1 MDDINVRILDMD
13 TKVPEHLVKNNDDS
27 YTIFLNARMSR
38 ENQIASYYHA
48 LKHIIE
54 DDFQNESVQEIEI
67 NTHNNKTPEKEGIL
81 WDYNLE
87 RVRK

>member
-1 MDDINVRILDMD
+1 MCKKGLITLDDINVQILDMD

-48 LKHIIE
+48 IKHIE
-54 DDFQNESVQEIEI
+54 RNDYNMENVQEIEK
-67 NTHNNKTPEKEGIL
+67 NAHDN
-81 WDYNLE
+81 
-87 RVRK
+87 

>member
-1 MDDINVRILDMD
+1 MCKKGLITLDDINVQILDMD

-48 LKHIIE
+48 LKHITE
-54 DDFQNESVQEIEI
+54 DDFQKENVQEIEKS
-67 NTHNNKTPEKEGIL
+67 THNKIL
-81 WDYNLE
+81 
-87 RVRK
+87 

>member
-1 MDDINVRILDMD
+1 MCKKGLVTLDDINVQILDMD

-48 LKHIIE
+48 LKHIE
-54 DDFQNESVQEIEI
+54 RNDYNMENVQEIEK
-67 NTHNNKTPEKEGIL
+67 NAHDN
-81 WDYNLE
+81 
-87 RVRK
+87 

>member
-1 MDDINVRILDMD
+1 MCKKGLITLDDINVQILDMD

-48 LKHIIE
+48 LKHITE
-54 DDFQNESVQEIEI
+54 DDFQKENVQEIEKS
-67 NTHNNKTPEKEGIL
+67 THSSKIL
-81 WDYNLE
+81 
-87 RVRK
+87 

>member
-1 MDDINVRILDMD
+1 MCKKGLIALDDINVQILDMD

-48 LKHIIE
+48 LKHIAE
-54 DDFQNESVQEIEI
+54 DDFQKENVQEIEKS
-67 NTHNNKTPEKEGIL
+67 THSSKIL
-81 WDYNLE
+81 
-87 RVRK
+87 

>member
-1 MDDINVRILDMD
+1 MDDINVQILDMD

-54 DDFQNESVQEIEI
+54 DDFQKENVQEIEKS
-67 NTHNNKTPEKEGIL
+67 THSSKIL
-81 WDYNLE
+81 
-87 RVRK
+87 

>member
-1 MDDINVRILDMD
+1 MDDINVQILDMD

-48 LKHIIE
+48 LKHIE
-54 DDFQNESVQEIEI
+54 RNDYNMENVQEIEK
-67 NTHNNKTPEKEGIL
+67 NAHNN
-81 WDYNLE
+81 
-87 RVRK
+87 

>member
-1 MDDINVRILDMD
+1 MCKKGLVTLDDINVQILDMD

-48 LKHIIE
+48 LKHITE
-54 DDFQNESVQEIEI
+54 DDFQKENVQEIEKS
-67 NTHNNKTPEKEGIL
+67 THSKIL
-81 WDYNLE
+81 
-87 RVRK
+87 

>member
-1 MDDINVRILDMD
+1 MCKKGLITLDDINVQILDMD

-48 LKHIIE
+48 LKHIE
-54 DDFQNESVQEIEI
+54 RNDYNMENVQEIEK
-67 NTHNNKTPEKEGIL
+67 NAHDN
-81 WDYNLE
+81 
-87 RVRK
+87 

>member
-1 MDDINVRILDMD
+1 MCKKGLITLDDINVQILDMD

-48 LKHIIE
+48 LKHITE
-54 DDFQNESVQEIEI
+54 DDFQKENVQEIEKS
-67 NTHNNKTPEKEGIL
+67 THSSNIL
-81 WDYNLE
+81 
-87 RVRK
+87 

>member
-1 MDDINVRILDMD
+1 MCKKGLVTLDDINVQILDMD

-48 LKHIIE
+48 LKHITE
-54 DDFQNESVQEIEI
+54 DDFQKENVQEIEKS
-67 NTHNNKTPEKEGIL
+67 THSSKIL
-81 WDYNLE
+81 
-87 RVRK
+87 

>member
-1 MDDINVRILDMD
+1 MCKKGLITLDDINVQILDMD

-48 LKHIIE
+48 LKHIE
-54 DDFQNESVQEIEI
+54 RNDYNMENVQEIEK
-67 NTHNNKTPEKEGIL
+67 NAHNN
-81 WDYNLE
+81 
-87 RVRK
+87 